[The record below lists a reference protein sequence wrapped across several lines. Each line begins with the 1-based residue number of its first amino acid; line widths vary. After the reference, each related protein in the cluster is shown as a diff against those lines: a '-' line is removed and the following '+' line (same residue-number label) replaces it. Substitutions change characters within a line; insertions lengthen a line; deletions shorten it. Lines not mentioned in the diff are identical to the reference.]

1 MTGQY
6 RLEVRGSAIGQ
17 SKLPSVEQLT
27 QELIIL
33 GKCPSNDTVKHLS
46 DVKIN
51 NYNYKLLS
59 DVTMYSCIKRWV
71 EPKVITVPVS
81 SVWRGRIWY
90 SWWCKL
96 QFMIISCIL

>member
-33 GKCPSNDTVKHLS
+33 GKCPSNDAVKH
-46 DVKIN
+46 
-51 NYNYKLLS
+51 LS

-81 SVWRGRIWY
+81 SVWRGRIWD
-90 SWWCKL
+90 SWRCKL
-96 QFMIISCIL
+96 QFMIISCVL